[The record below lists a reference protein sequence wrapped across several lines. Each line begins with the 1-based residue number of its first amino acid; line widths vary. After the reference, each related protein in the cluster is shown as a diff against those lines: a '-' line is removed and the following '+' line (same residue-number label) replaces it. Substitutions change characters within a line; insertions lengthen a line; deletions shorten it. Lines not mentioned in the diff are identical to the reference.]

1 MATRNYLSVCVLATF
16 ASLSASV
23 VLGQDSNV
31 NGAVLI
37 FIDDLHIQFRNT
49 PRLRTGMLQA
59 IERLATAGRAIGV
72 VSDGSSSIALRPTQ
86 ERATL
91 VQLAN
96 RIAGGG
102 LRPEE
107 TVDPTPSIIAD
118 MKRREALAD
127 TTWQSVLTTAGVGGI
142 LYVTER
148 QVQPTTG
155 SVRVVVTRPEGMDAA
170 AAELLPGN

>member
-1 MATRNYLSVCVLATF
+1 MGPHQS
-16 ASLSASV
+16 
-23 VLGQDSNV
+23 
-31 NGAVLI
+31 
-37 FIDDLHIQFRNT
+37 
-49 PRLRTGMLQA
+49 
-59 IERLATAGRAIGV
+59 
-72 VSDGSSSIALRPTQ
+72 
-86 ERATL
+86 ATL